1 MQTLLRRQVNTDSD
15 QGLGLVEIMI
25 ALFLLAILA
34 VSFLPVLIQGL
45 QLSIRN
51 ATLSTASQVL
61 AEELDRLGAVPR
73 TCADLAAH
81 LAVAPTPTTD
91 ARGVVYQPRRS
102 LHAGATCVSGTAP
115 STVKI
120 DLTIEV
126 STLPDTDPSVT
137 TLFYVNGT
145 TP

>member
-1 MQTLLRRQVNTDSD
+1 MGQQRITPADTSED
-15 QGLGLVEIMI
+15 GLGLVEIMI

-45 QLSIRN
+45 QLSVRN

-61 AEELDRLGAVPR
+61 AEELDRLGSVPR

-81 LAVAPTPTTD
+81 LATTPTPTTD
-91 ARGVVYQPRRS
+91 GRGVVYQPQRS
-102 LHAGATCVSGTAP
+102 LHAGATCVAGATP

-120 DLTIEV
+120 DLTVDI
-126 STLPDTDPSVT
+126 STQPDADPSVT